1 MGINHLKSSRLKTH
15 KITRVLKNPVNI
27 QYLLVKKANKIIILY
42 VKSLI
47 ILQLLRISQLYGQLW
62 DILYLDLITVCYN
75 PQSLEDQSF

>member
-15 KITRVLKNPVNI
+15 KVTIVLKNLVNT
-27 QYLLVKKANKIIILY
+27 QYLLVKKPNKIIILY

>member
-1 MGINHLKSSRLKTH
+1 M
-15 KITRVLKNPVNI
+15 
-27 QYLLVKKANKIIILY
+27 LY

-47 ILQLLRISQLYGQLW
+47 ILQLLRISQLYSQLW